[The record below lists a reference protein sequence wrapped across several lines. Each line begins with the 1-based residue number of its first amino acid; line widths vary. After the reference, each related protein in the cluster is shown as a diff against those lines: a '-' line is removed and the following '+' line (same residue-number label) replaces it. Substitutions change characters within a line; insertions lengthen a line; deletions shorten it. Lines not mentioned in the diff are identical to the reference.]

1 MAQGLF
7 ACPFLCERFQSI
19 LVRSFDPVRAGDL
32 LKVCGAAGRT
42 TKRRW
47 QRQWAKES
55 LDGSCVVFGIITAI
69 AGAMAYFGG
78 ATLSAVLKLLGFGI
92 GMTALGW
99 NMRRRP

>member
-1 MAQGLF
+1 MA
-7 ACPFLCERFQSI
+7 
-19 LVRSFDPVRAGDL
+19 
-32 LKVCGAAGRT
+32 T
-42 TKRRW
+42 TMGKRIFGW
-47 QRQWAKES
+47 VM
-55 LDGSCVVFGIITAI
+55 VVFGIITAI